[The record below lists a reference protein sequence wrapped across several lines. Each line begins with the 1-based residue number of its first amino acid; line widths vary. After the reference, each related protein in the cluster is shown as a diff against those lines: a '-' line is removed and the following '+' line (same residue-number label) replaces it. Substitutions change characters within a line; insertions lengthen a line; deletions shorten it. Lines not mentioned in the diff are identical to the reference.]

1 METNVLCIFEQQL
14 SSVYNRKGG
23 DSLDYFIFDTVNKL
37 LLSKGEKFMK
47 DKINE
52 VIRRIQYL
60 LPEVEV
66 TSQKVQKNND
76 VILTGVVLK
85 SQDNNIAPVFYIDD
99 MIENGWSYDRI
110 AMDICRSYQAHDGAE
125 YSSITLQISDYETM
139 SHMLTLQL
147 INRTMNESLLED
159 IPYIPFLEDLAVIV
173 LIDLEKD
180 LRACATVK
188 VSSQILEL
196 WGVSFD
202 EVYHKAYLN
211 LTKEEAIVSSM
222 SDVLSELGYE
232 EIGEL
237 DINLYILTNESR
249 IHGATMMLRE
259 SLLKELTEKFN
270 SDLVIIPSSIHEL
283 LLVPTNDSYIF
294 DKNIFDN
301 MVREVNESQVD
312 PVEILSDHIYLYSRD
327 GGWYNFN

>member
-1 METNVLCIFEQQL
+1 
-14 SSVYNRKGG
+14 
-23 DSLDYFIFDTVNKL
+23 
-37 LLSKGEKFMK
+37 MK

-66 TSQKVQKNND
+66 VLQQVSKNND
-76 VILTGVVLK
+76 VIKMGVMLK
-85 SQDNNIAPVFYIDD
+85 SKDNNIAPVFYLDD
-99 MIENGWSYDRI
+99 MMEQGWSYDRI
-110 AMDICRSYQAHDGAE
+110 AMDICRSYQEHDGAE
-125 YSSITLQISDYETM
+125 YSSITSHISDYETM
-139 SHMLTLQL
+139 SQMLTLQL
-147 INRTMNESLLED
+147 INRTMNESLLAD
-159 IPYIPFLEDLAVIV
+159 IPYVPFLEDLAVIV
-173 LIDLEKD
+173 LINLEKD

-188 VSSQILEL
+188 VSSQILKL
-196 WGVSFD
+196 WGVSFE

-211 LTKEEAIVSSM
+211 LIKEEAIVSSM

-259 SLLKELTEKFN
+259 SLLKELTDKFN
-270 SDLVIIPSSIHEL
+270 SDLVVIPSSIHEL
-283 LLVPTNDSYIF
+283 LLVPTNDSYFF
-294 DKNIFDN
+294 DKDMFDN

-312 PVEILSDHIYLYSRD
+312 PVEILSDHIYLYRRD

>member
-1 METNVLCIFEQQL
+1 
-14 SSVYNRKGG
+14 
-23 DSLDYFIFDTVNKL
+23 
-37 LLSKGEKFMK
+37 MK

-85 SQDNNIAPVFYIDD
+85 SQDNNISPVFYIDD

-110 AMDICRSYQAHDGAE
+110 AMDICRSYQAHDSAE
-125 YSSITLQISDYETM
+125 YSSITLPISDYETM

-159 IPYIPFLEDLAVIV
+159 IPYVPFLEDLAVIV

-211 LTKEEAIVSSM
+211 LIKEEAIVSSM

-301 MVREVNESQVD
+301 MVKEVNESQVNS
-312 PVEILSDHIYLYSRD
+312 VEILSDHIYMYRRNS
-327 GGWYNFN
+327 GWYNFN

>member
-1 METNVLCIFEQQL
+1 
-14 SSVYNRKGG
+14 
-23 DSLDYFIFDTVNKL
+23 
-37 LLSKGEKFMK
+37 MK

-85 SQDNNIAPVFYIDD
+85 SQDNNIAPVFYIDG

-110 AMDICRSYQAHDGAE
+110 AMDIYRSYQAHDGAE
-125 YSSITLQISDYETM
+125 YSSITFQISDYETI

-147 INRTMNESLLED
+147 INRTMNESLLKD
-159 IPYIPFLEDLAVIV
+159 IPYVPFLEDLAVIV

-211 LTKEEAIVSSM
+211 LIKEEAIVSSM

-249 IHGATMMLRE
+249 IHGATIMLRE

-294 DKNIFDN
+294 DKDMFDN
-301 MVREVNESQVD
+301 MVREVNESHVD
-312 PVEILSDHIYLYSRD
+312 PVEILSDHIYMYRRD

>member
-1 METNVLCIFEQQL
+1 
-14 SSVYNRKGG
+14 
-23 DSLDYFIFDTVNKL
+23 
-37 LLSKGEKFMK
+37 MK

-85 SQDNNIAPVFYIDD
+85 SQDNNIDPVFYIDD
-99 MIENGWSYDRI
+99 MIDNGWSYDRI
-110 AMDICRSYQAHDGAE
+110 AMDICRSYQAHDGSE

-211 LTKEEAIVSSM
+211 LIKEEAIVSSM

-237 DINLYILTNESR
+237 DINMYILTNESR

-283 LLVPTNDSYIF
+283 LLVPTNDSYVF
-294 DKNIFDN
+294 DKDMFDN
-301 MVREVNESQVD
+301 MVREVNESQVNS
-312 PVEILSDHIYLYSRD
+312 VEILSDHIYMYRRD
-327 GGWYNFN
+327 SGWCNFN